1 MYQSPV
7 TFNAHM
13 NYVTLSDVITEAKR
27 LNPTTLLAYFDDG
40 GGWEGDLNHPVR
52 ILQRELPRTRI
63 FVRIHDKDDH
73 QFHTFRNG
81 APIMSPEAFLNK
93 WGWLGKQGRT
103 LQVMN
108 EPPSYDD
115 PETLARWLELLIP
128 EASRRGISIAAP
140 AFAVHHPQQSAGEWV
155 PRWDNV
161 LRLLSLHN
169 QFANVHEYG
178 PEWIWDLRMGR
189 FQYAL
194 ARCKRIGI
202 VPPRFYIS
210 EWGLDSLPAEPAAKG
225 YKARGYSG
233 AAYLEYLKAQ
243 YLKYYA
249 DYVKS
254 GILAGLA
261 IFSYGDS
268 GGWHDF
274 NVATDSDFLK
284 QMPVTFQT
292 PDVVSFMDFAP
303 RAGTG
308 PLPSLMVNGW
318 SPALVTSLPATSL
331 NVRQKPTTNSS
342 IIGSV
347 KPGDRVDVLTGWK
360 QVRLANGVEGFV
372 YLYGDKVVIK

>member
-1 MYQSPV
+1 MFQSPV

-13 NYVTLSDVITEAKR
+13 NYVSLPDLITNAKR

-40 GGWEGDLNHPVR
+40 GGSALDLNHPVR
-52 ILQRELPRTRI
+52 TLQRELPQTRI
-63 FVRIHDKDDH
+63 FVRVYDKDDH
-73 QFHTFRNG
+73 QFHTPRNG
-81 APIMSPEAFLNK
+81 SRIMSPEAFLTK

-115 PETLARWLELLIP
+115 PDTLARWVEELIP
-128 EASRRGISIAAP
+128 LASRNGVSIAAP

-169 QFANVHEYG
+169 QYLNVHEYG

-194 ARCKRIGI
+194 ARCKRLGI
-202 VPPRFYIS
+202 TPPRIYVS
-210 EWGLDSLPAEPAAKG
+210 EWGMDSLPGEPAAKG
-225 YKARGYSG
+225 YKARGYSS
-233 AAYLEYLKAQ
+233 AAYLERLKAD

-249 DYVKS
+249 PYVKS

-261 IFSYGDS
+261 IFSYGNS
-268 GGWHDF
+268 GGWEDF
-274 NVATDSDFLK
+274 DVSTDSDFLK
-284 QMPVTFQT
+284 GMPVTFQMPEAASQINFQT
-292 PDVVSFMDFAP
+292 RV
-303 RAGTG
+303 GTA
-308 PLPSLMVNGW
+308 PLPTLMVNGW
-318 SPALVTSLPATSL
+318 SPARVEDIPSASL

-342 IIGSV
+342 IVGSIRE
-347 KPGDRVDVLTGWK
+347 GDAVDMLTGWK
-360 QVRLANGVEGFV
+360 FIRLPNGVEGYV
-372 YLYGDKVVIK
+372 YLYGERVIIK